1 MAQYVQVGNDVIEFP
16 DNMTDADISAA
27 LSKANQPAMPVPAK
41 EEPSMLSKLGRQAG
55 LATRAGITGLTS
67 VPAAMADFLAGGV
80 NLATGAQTMKPSSQG
95 LQELMTYAGLPVAE
109 TGMERAA
116 QAGMGAMT
124 GTGAQAA
131 LAKQAG
137 GMLAPLAANLS
148 KQLPVAGV
156 AGAASQPVAE
166 ETFALTGSPI
176 AATIAGMAT
185 GAVVGGATGRG
196 VDKLT
201 GKPSAPPV
209 TLEDIKQ
216 RSQRAYTSMEQQG
229 ITVKPMAALSMVR
242 NIRNS
247 LDNAGFIP
255 NDPGTQRINALV
267 DNYEA
272 IIGNQRVPFTTL
284 EKMRS
289 MATTLKSSGS
299 PDERRLA
306 GIVVSGID
314 NKLSSLSGRD
324 IMSGTG
330 GVDKAVE
337 SVMSARKDWRTMSKA
352 AVLDDVLNVA
362 EVKQLNPN
370 ASESELIR
378 KGLINLA
385 NSKSKMSLFS
395 KTEQNA
401 IKAVAK
407 GGVTDPLLSLAA
419 KFNPQRSQLV
429 AGASLA
435 GAVSNPLAAVV
446 PTVGFTADK
455 LQNYLRAAQTKGLI
469 SNILSGNVQA
479 PLPSYG
485 WRGMLSGMNPQLEQQ
500 Q

>member
-1 MAQYVQVGNDVIEFP
+1 MAQYVQVGKDVIEFP
-16 DNMTDADISAA
+16 DNMSDAEIGAA
-27 LSKANQPAMPVPAK
+27 LSKANQPVTPVSPK

-80 NLATGAQTMKPSSQG
+80 NLATGSQTMKPSSQG
-95 LQELMTYAGLPVAE
+95 LQELMTAAGLPVAE

-124 GTGAQAA
+124 GTGAQAV
-131 LAKQAG
+131 LAKQIG
-137 GMLAPLAANLS
+137 GVVAPLAANLS
-148 KQLPVAGV
+148 KQIPAAGV
-156 AGAASQPVAE
+156 SGALSQPVAE
-166 ETFALTGSPI
+166 EALSLTDSPL
-176 AATIAGMAT
+176 AATIAGMAA

-196 VDKLT
+196 IDKAT
-201 GKPSAPPV
+201 GKPNAPI
-209 TLEDIKQ
+209 TLGDIKQ
-216 RSQRAYTSMEQQG
+216 RSQRAYTQMEQQG
-229 ITVKPMAALSMVR
+229 ITVKPTSALSMVKD
-242 NIRNS
+242 IRS
-247 LDNAGFIP
+247 GLDDAGFIQ

-267 DNYEA
+267 DNYEQ
-272 IIGNQRVPFTTL
+272 IIGTQRVPFTTL

-314 NKLSSLSGRD
+314 KKLSSLSGRD

-337 SVMSARKDWRTMSKA
+337 SVMNARKDWRTMSKA

-385 NSKSKMSLFS
+385 TNKSKMSLFS
-395 KTEQNA
+395 EAEQNA
-401 IKAVAK
+401 IKSVAK

-435 GAVSNPLAAVV
+435 GAVNNPLAAAV
-446 PTVGFTADK
+446 PVAGFAADK
-455 LQNYLRAAQTKGLI
+455 LQSALRQRAMSRLMSDVATGT
-469 SNILSGNVQA
+469 
-479 PLPSYG
+479 LPEIPPNMAF
-485 WRGMLSGMNPQLEQQ
+485 RGMLSGIQPVPQEQP
-500 Q
+500 

>member
-1 MAQYVQVGNDVIEFP
+1 MAQYIQVGNDVIEFP
-16 DNMTDADISAA
+16 DNMTDADIGAA
-27 LSKANQPAMPVPAK
+27 LSKANQPATSAPAK

-95 LQELMTYAGLPVAE
+95 LQELMTSAGLPVAE

-116 QAGMGAMT
+116 QAGMSAMT

-131 LAKQAG
+131 LAKQVG
-137 GMLAPLAANLS
+137 GVVAPLAANLS

-156 AGAASQPVAE
+156 AGAVSQPVAE

-176 AATIAGMAT
+176 AATIAGMAA

-209 TLEDIKQ
+209 TLDDIKQ

-247 LDNAGFIP
+247 LDDAGFIQ

-306 GIVVSGID
+306 GIVVAGID

-330 GVDKAVE
+330 GVDKAVA
-337 SVMSARKDWRTMSKA
+337 SVMNARKDWRTMSKA
-352 AVLDDVLNVA
+352 AVLDDVLNAA

-401 IKAVAK
+401 IKSVAK
-407 GGVTDPLLSLAA
+407 GGVTDPLLTLAA

-435 GAVSNPLAAVV
+435 GALSNPLAAAV
-446 PTVGFTADK
+446 PAAGFAADK
-455 LQNYLRAAQTKGLI
+455 LQNYLRTAQTKGLI
-469 SNILSGNVQA
+469 SNVLSGNVQA
-479 PLPSYG
+479 PPPSYS